1 MCECVLRVRGV
12 HVHVRCHHPPF
23 PASARSPLHH
33 GRKLRQRREGAV
45 QGRRARLGHQRV
57 LPVAGLHVLVP
68 RPHLK
73 VVDVHALQS
82 LHQRRGQL
90 DVRQQR
96 AAEVDARATHV
107 VSGGELRAGKRA
119 RNVDQQINLVRL
131 DHVKG
136 NQGLRVLVVLAR
148 LDNLDALDALS
159 AVELGGLARAVQRVA
174 HEDERLHVADER
186 RLRLQRSNRHKD
198 RLGARRQ
205 LEASREHRLQKR
217 LVLVHAEARDLARR
231 RHLHTRDGVRA
242 LKPREREHR
251 ALAAHPLRVVQVDLV
266 RDGRGADHR
275 ARRQLDEVDV
285 ERLRHEGE
293 RPRRTQVHLDDLDVV
308 VLRQE
313 LRVHGARDVEAC
325 AQRAHDLLDAPH
337 RLDVQLLGRQHQ
349 RGVARVHTG
358 VLDVLR
364 HGVVDDAAVLGDGVH
379 LHLLRVL
386 DELRQH
392 NGVLAVHVG
401 GLTQVVHQVRL
412 VVRDVHGGTRQHV
425 RRTHKHRVLR
435 TLRELLRLLDRAS
448 VDPLRLVDVQL
459 VAERAELVAVLAHV
473 DALRGRAEDGHTL
486 LRQRQH
492 EVVRDLSSDGNDD
505 TTGALPEVD
514 VQDGLQRQ
522 LLEVQPVRL
531 VVVGRHRL
539 RVVVDDDR
547 AQTELV
553 QGAHAADGT
562 PVELAAASDA
572 VRTAAQHD
580 DAATR
585 EVDVVLVAVV
595 GCVQVV
601 RLGRE
606 LRSKRVHLLHHR
618 EDVVHDPHGAD
629 LRLRGLHAPGNGA
642 VAETTLLRQHEQ
654 VGAHR
659 LRHLLQRALKVDDVL
674 QLAEEPPVDL
684 RQVVHLLHAV
694 AAEER
699 DGDGV
704 DATVARVLQL
714 VVKLLG
720 GELVLVGVGE
730 IAEAVDAAV
739 NHAQT

>member
-231 RHLHTRDGVRA
+231 RHLHTRDRVRT
-242 LKPREREHR
+242 LETGEREHR
-251 ALAAHPLRVVQVDLV
+251 ALAAHPGGVVQVDLV
-266 RDGRGADHR
+266 RRARGTNHGL
-275 ARRQLDEVDV
+275 RRQLDEVDV

-293 RPRRTQVHLDDLDVV
+293 RPRRTQVALDDLDVV
-308 VLRQE
+308 VLGQE
-313 LRVHGARDVEAC
+313 LGVDGTRDVERLH
-325 AQRAHDLLDAPH
+325 QLAHDLLDAPH

-349 RGVARVHTG
+349 RGVARVHAG
-358 VLDVLR
+358 VLNVLG

-386 DELRQH
+386 HELRH
-392 NGVLAVHVG
+392 DDGVVAVHLR
-401 GLTQVVHQVRL
+401 GLAQVRDEVLL
-412 VVRDVHGGTRQHV
+412 VVGDVHGGTRQHV
-425 RRTHKHRVLR
+425 RRTHEHGVLDAAA
-435 TLRELLRLLDRAS
+435 ELLRLLEGAG
-448 VDPLRLVDVQL
+448 VDPLGLVDVQL
-459 VAERAELVAVLAHV
+459 VAELAELVAV
-473 DALRGRAEDGHTL
+473 
-486 LRQRQH
+486 
-492 EVVRDLSSDGNDD
+492 
-505 TTGALPEVD
+505 
-514 VQDGLQRQ
+514 
-522 LLEVQPVRL
+522 
-531 VVVGRHRL
+531 
-539 RVVVDDDR
+539 
-547 AQTELV
+547 
-553 QGAHAADGT
+553 
-562 PVELAAASDA
+562 
-572 VRTAAQHD
+572 
-580 DAATR
+580 
-585 EVDVVLVAVV
+585 
-595 GCVQVV
+595 
-601 RLGRE
+601 
-606 LRSKRVHLLHHR
+606 
-618 EDVVHDPHGAD
+618 
-629 LRLRGLHAPGNGA
+629 
-642 VAETTLLRQHEQ
+642 
-654 VGAHR
+654 
-659 LRHLLQRALKVDDVL
+659 
-674 QLAEEPPVDL
+674 
-684 RQVVHLLHAV
+684 
-694 AAEER
+694 
-699 DGDGV
+699 
-704 DATVARVLQL
+704 
-714 VVKLLG
+714 
-720 GELVLVGVGE
+720 
-730 IAEAVDAAV
+730 
-739 NHAQT
+739 